1 MIGQELNINEEGFT
15 LQSLIDM
22 NVVDYVEQIVS
33 KSVEATGQAKL
44 RNQLGDLIEI
54 WKGVQFTTK
63 NYKEKDNQFILV
75 DIDTLYQYLDE
86 GLAAINMILGNRF
99 VKVMRPE
106 AEKVKKELNILDEAV
121 KQWVEV
127 QRQWCYLENIFNGGT
142 IKTYLP
148 EESKLFDQ
156 VNKIFLALNL
166 KANRTPQCL
175 RMIRSSTTLV
185 DQLKKQNEDLEKI
198 QKKLEL
204 YVESKREI
212 FPRFYFLSFED
223 LIQILSNSENKDVIS
238 LHLKTLFDGIVALE
252 FKDDVI
258 LKMFSKE
265 KECVELSKPVKTR
278 AAVETWLLN
287 LSEEMKTTVYRK
299 VKEGQKAYTDD
310 TRKDWVLQHPGQVV
324 AAVA

>member
-1 MIGQELNINEEGFT
+1 M
-15 LQSLIDM
+15 
-22 NVVDYVEQIVS
+22 
-33 KSVEATGQAKL
+33 
-44 RNQLGDLIEI
+44 IEI

-63 NYKEKDNQFILV
+63 NYKEKDNQFILA
-75 DIDTLYQYLDE
+75 DTDTLYTYLDE

-121 KQWVEV
+121 KQWIEV

-142 IKTYLP
+142 IKSYLP
-148 EESKLFDQ
+148 DESKLFDQ

-175 RMIRSSTTLV
+175 KMIRTSSTLV
-185 DQLKKQNEDLEKI
+185 DVLKKQNEDLERI

-265 KECVELSKPVKTR
+265 KEAVELSKPIKTR

-287 LSEEMKTTVYRK
+287 LSEEMKSTVYK
-299 VKEGQKAYTDD
+299 KLKEGQKVYTDEG
-310 TRKDWVLQHPGQVV
+310 RKDWVLQHPGQVV
-324 AAVA
+324 AAVAQIQWCYNSEDAISGMQEDRLAL